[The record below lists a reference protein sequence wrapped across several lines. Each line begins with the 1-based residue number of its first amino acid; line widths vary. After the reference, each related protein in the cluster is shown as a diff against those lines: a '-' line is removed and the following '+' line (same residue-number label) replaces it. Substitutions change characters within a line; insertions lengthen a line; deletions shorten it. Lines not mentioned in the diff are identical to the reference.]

1 MILENKNM
9 KGNVS
14 ASGGTII
21 DAIFEACDHEFK
33 LWWKDLN
40 VFIFTPDLSLV
51 LCGYLNVRIN

>member
-1 MILENKNM
+1 MILENENM
-9 KGNVS
+9 NGIVS

-33 LWWKDLN
+33 LQWKDLN

-51 LCGYLNVRIN
+51 LCGYLNVRIK